1 MSTPVSLST
10 VIMTH
15 PTRLD
20 RARALRQ
27 RHPELDMR
35 IVVDPVPDGERCTL
49 RTAAAAWSAVGD
61 GATHHL
67 VVQDDAVLCDDFANR
82 LTAALEAYPT
92 DGLALFCEWG
102 GDTSFML
109 RLAAVGGIP
118 WVEVTDHYVPSVAL
132 VLPAALGREFGESA
146 SQNLHEWA
154 KQDDVSL
161 RIFLNHHGVRV
172 VCPVPNLV
180 EHDPGPSLTGND
192 HMGPRKSACFVDDVG
207 PLPDHGTAALLYPM
221 AVPYF
226 SWFSG
231 ETLCVV
237 RDEAHQLGWR
247 PEPAHTALRHRG
259 LDTRAVTRQAQ
270 DEVEQWRLDFPG
282 LPTEPLNRLWITAFL
297 TGVVLTDDPLRSV
310 TPAGE
315 PLPDGPALDDLARLD
330 AALSQPAAARALAT
344 MSQGTLRTAAD
355 PGVLAV
361 LESPLASLVGR
372 SLRLGHEAAVA
383 RRDRY
388 RVAR

>member
-1 MSTPVSLST
+1 MSTRVSLST
-10 VIMTH
+10 AIMTH

-35 IVVDPVPDGERCTL
+35 IVVDPLPEGERCTL

-67 VVQDDAVLCDDFANR
+67 VVQDDAVLCDDFVNR
-82 LTAALEAYPT
+82 LTAALEAYPA

-102 GDTSFML
+102 ADTSFML

-132 VLPAALGREFGESA
+132 VLPAALGREFGELA

-172 VCPVPNLV
+172 ICPVPNLV

-192 HMGPRKSACFVDDVG
+192 DMGPRRSACFIDDVG
-207 PLPDHGTAALLYPM
+207 PLPEAGTGALLYPM

-247 PEPAHTALRHRG
+247 SDPTQTALRQRG
-259 LDTRAVTRQAQ
+259 LDDRAVTRQAW
-270 DEVEQWRLDFPG
+270 DEVERWCLDYPG
-282 LPTEPLNRLWITAFL
+282 LPAEPVHRLWTTAFL
-297 TGVVLTDDPLRSV
+297 TGVVLTDDPVRSV
-310 TPAGE
+310 TPSGE
-315 PLPDGPALDDLARLD
+315 PRPDRPALNDATLLD
-330 AALSQPAAARALAT
+330 AALAQPAAARALAT
-344 MSQGTLRTAAD
+344 LSQGTLRKATD

-361 LESPLASLVGR
+361 LETPLASLVGQA
-372 SLRLGHEAAVA
+372 LRLGHEAAVA
-383 RRDRY
+383 RRDRH